1 MRWNESNKNMPDENT
16 DASIQRWLAFLE
28 AEWSKPE
35 GFLGRAREGL
45 FDSQRG
51 DEFVEL
57 DIAGKVEL
65 EHSGDVVRWIGHPE
79 DGALNSLLVQ
89 HPGRQLFHALMSKC
103 PWLERSV
110 RANHHTRPARLS
122 LPKGAPF
129 EWRP

>member
-51 DEFVEL
+51 DEFVEKL
-57 DIAGKVEL
+57 QRIRLQD
-65 EHSGDVVRWIGHPE
+65 GDRIDRRLV
-79 DGALNSLLVQ
+79 SLLWYIPTFLRWQ
-89 HPGRQLFHALMSKC
+89 K
-103 PWLERSV
+103 ERISESGGDTI
-110 RANHHTRPARLS
+110 AFERLS
-122 LPKGAPF
+122 NRVQTVVEGILGVP
-129 EWRP
+129 